1 MSLQSDVVATQPP
14 LVSQHAAAS
23 TVSAVIAYKSEG
35 NGHIQICENR
45 SDYQDCREQ
54 IFSRLPQIEP
64 VDMQFEN
71 ISYTASLGFRKG
83 EKQILHDLHGRF
95 LPRQLIAIMGPSGA
109 GKSTLLDILSGYRIT
124 GVTGSVL
131 LNGRERNLDAFR
143 RMSCYITQ
151 DDRLQPLLTVCE
163 NMHIAADLKL
173 GERMSKKEKTNI
185 INEILSTLRL
195 SEQGDTRAGRLS
207 GGQKKRLSIAL
218 ELITNPLVLFLDE
231 PTTGLDSSSCTQ
243 CVSLLQD
250 LARQGRTIVCTIHQ
264 PSASLFQKFDHVYV
278 LSQGQ
283 CIYQGAVQQ
292 LIPYLARLEIPCPMY
307 HNPADY
313 VIELASGE
321 YEQDNIDKMVTGSE
335 NGRSLTWF
343 VPPDSH
349 RDSKTTVEPMVRLTD
364 PVPSTLKSSSQ
375 SLQNTSTWNQ
385 LKVLMRRGYIKTKRD
400 QTMTHMRLVVN
411 VVVALMLGI
420 LFVGEGNEGSR
431 VLDNYN
437 LLFACLIHNMMTPM
451 MITILTFPCELSI
464 LQKEHFNRWYSLKS
478 YYVSIT
484 LTDIPVMV
492 LGCLLF
498 TVIVYFI
505 SGQPSDMSRFNM
517 FFVISLLI
525 VYVAMSFGLM
535 IGAIFDVVN
544 GTFVGPTM
552 SVPVMMFA
560 GFGVTLRDMP
570 SYLKWGTYVSYLRYG
585 LEGYVS
591 AIYGYGRKVLDCV
604 ELYCHYRF
612 PDKFLHEITM
622 TGDQFWNDVIA
633 LSITLLILRVL
644 TYFLLRWKLR
654 ALR

>member
-1 MSLQSDVVATQPP
+1 MSLQPSIVATQPP
-14 LVSQHAAAS
+14 VASQHAAACK
-23 TVSAVIAYKSEG
+23 VSSVIAYKSEG
-35 NGHIQICENR
+35 NGHIQIRENR
-45 SDYQDCREQ
+45 SDYQDCGEQ
-54 IFSRLPQIEP
+54 AFSRLPQREP
-64 VDMQFEN
+64 VDMQFED
-71 ISYTASLGFRKG
+71 ITYTASLGFRKG
-83 EKQILHDLHGRF
+83 KKQILHDLHGRF

-109 GKSTLLDILSGYRIT
+109 GKSTLLDVLSGYRIT

-131 LNGRERNLDAFR
+131 LNGRERDLDAFR

-173 GERMSKKEKTNI
+173 GEGVSKEEKTNI

-195 SEQGDTRAGRLS
+195 SEQGNTRTGRLS

-278 LSQGQ
+278 LSQGR
-283 CIYQGAVQQ
+283 CLYQGAVQQ
-292 LIPYLARLEIPCPMY
+292 LIPYLERLEIPCPMY

-321 YEQDNIDKMVTGSE
+321 YDQDKIDKMVTGSE

-343 VPPDSH
+343 VPPDLI

-364 PVPSTLKSSSQ
+364 PVPSALKSSQ

-400 QTMTHMRLVVN
+400 QTMTHLRLVVN
-411 VVVALMLGI
+411 VVVAIMLGI

-437 LLFACLIHNMMTPM
+437 LLFACLMHNMMTPM

-505 SGQPSDMSRFNM
+505 SAQPPDMGRFNM

-570 SYLKWGTYVSYLRYG
+570 DYLKWGTYLSYLRYG

-591 AIYGYGRKVLDCV
+591 AIYGYGREVLECV

-612 PDKFLHEITM
+612 PEKFLHEIAM

-633 LSITLLILRVL
+633 LSITLLILRVS

-654 ALR
+654 AVR

>member
-1 MSLQSDVVATQPP
+1 MPLQSNIVATQPQM
-14 LVSQHAAAS
+14 VSHHAAAS
-23 TVSAVIAYKSEG
+23 TGSTVIAYNSEG
-35 NGHIQICENR
+35 NGHIQIFENR
-45 SDYQDCREQ
+45 RVYQDRPEQ
-54 IFSRLPQIEP
+54 TSSRLPQRGL
-64 VDMQFEN
+64 VDMQFEK

-83 EKQILHDLHGRF
+83 TKKILHDLNGRF

-143 RMSCYITQ
+143 RLSCYITQ

-173 GERMSKKEKTNI
+173 GERVSKKKKTDI

-195 SEQGDTRAGRLS
+195 LEHGNTRTGRLS

-218 ELITNPLVLFLDE
+218 ELISNPLVLFLDE

-243 CVSLLQD
+243 CVSLLHL
-250 LARQGRTIVCTIHQ
+250 LAQQGRTIVCTIHQ
-264 PSASLFQKFDHVYV
+264 PSATLLQQFDHVYV
-278 LSQGQ
+278 LSQGR
-283 CIYQGAVQQ
+283 CLYQGGVQQ
-292 LIPYLARLEIPCPMY
+292 LIHYLERVELPCPKY

-321 YEQDNIDKMVTGSE
+321 YGQEKIDKMVTGSE

-343 VPPDSH
+343 VPPDSF

-364 PVPSTLKSSSQ
+364 HVPSASKSYTQ

-385 LKVLMRRGYIKTKRD
+385 LKVLLRRGYIKTKRD
-400 QTMTHMRLVVN
+400 QTMTHLRLAVN
-411 VVVALMLGI
+411 VLVAIMLGI

-451 MITILTFPCELSI
+451 MITILTFPSELSV

-484 LTDIPVMV
+484 ITDIPVTV
-492 LGCLLF
+492 VGCFLF
-498 TVIVYFI
+498 ALIVYFI

-517 FFVISLLI
+517 FFVISLFI
-525 VYVAMSFGLM
+525 VYVAMSFGLL

-570 SYLKWGTYVSYLRYG
+570 SYLKWGTYLSYLRYG

-612 PDKFLHEITM
+612 PEKFLHEIAM

-654 ALR
+654 AVR